1 MDLDLSPHG
10 PAPWT
15 DPVHYWPALS
25 AAVAGRGTPLVTVDL
40 TALET
45 NAADLVRRADG
56 MTIRVASQSVRCRPV
71 AEAVLAL
78 DGYAGLL
85 AYSLPEA
92 VWAAGWCED
101 VLMGYP
107 TSDRAAIAELLD
119 DERAVTR
126 VTLLID
132 STSHL
137 DVVDAVRPAGRRP
150 EVRVAIDLDL
160 PDERPDGA
168 RGLGPDGS
176 PSDETGHADH
186 AEQAARLARAVVERP
201 GFRLVGALGYETQTP
216 GVRYPVEEAWPGLGR
231 GPRAMVEH
239 ARSLLLHRLHPP
251 TAVDLV
257 HRRSAMVAA
266 ISAVAESAGT
276 PLELVNGGGAGS
288 VHLTRADPAVTE
300 ITAGS
305 ALFGPRLHER
315 YRAFAPAPAAA
326 FALPVVR
333 RPSADVAV
341 VAGGGWIAS
350 GPPGPDSVPTVTW
363 PREVELLPAA
373 GVGEVQ
379 TPLRGPGAAGLA
391 VGDLT
396 WWRHAKAGEL
406 AEHTNTLV
414 LLRSRVQDAGATEV
428 LVEVEETVP
437 TYRGEGKAFG

>member
-10 PAPWT
+10 PAPWM
-15 DPVHYWPALS
+15 DPAHYWPALS
-25 AAVAGRGTPLVTVDL
+25 AAVAGHGYPLVTVDL
-40 TALET
+40 AAMEH

-56 MTIRVASQSVRCRPV
+56 MTIRVASKSVRCRPV

-85 AYSLPEA
+85 TYSLAES

-107 TSDRAAIAELLD
+107 TTDRTAIADLLA
-119 DERAVTR
+119 DERAVAH
-126 VTLLID
+126 VTLLVD
-132 STSHL
+132 STDHL
-137 DVVDAVRPAGRRP
+137 DVVDAVRSPGQRP
-150 EVRVAIDLDL
+150 EVRVAIDLDIGHQ
-160 PDERPDGA
+160 PPRAAGATDGGGTHRSPSTGVDQA
-168 RGLGPDGS
+168 RG
-176 PSDETGHADH
+176 
-186 AEQAARLARAVVERP
+186 LARAVVDRP
-201 GFRLVGALGYETQTP
+201 GFRLVGALGYDAQI
-216 GVRYPVEEAWPGLGR
+216 PGLGDDVPDSPPALSD
-231 GPRAMVEH
+231 GPRALVDH
-239 ARSLLLHRLHPP
+239 ARTRVMRHFQADSW
-251 TAVDLV
+251 ADVV

-266 ISAVAESAGT
+266 ISEVAEAAGT
-276 PLELVNGGGAGS
+276 PLEVVNGGGTGS
-288 VHLTRADPAVTE
+288 VYLTRDHPSVTE
-300 ITAGS
+300 IAAGS
-305 ALFGPRLHER
+305 GLFGPKLFDR

-333 RPSADVAV
+333 RPSAGVAV

-350 GPPGPDSVPTVTW
+350 GPAGVDRVPTVTW
-363 PREVELLPAA
+363 PREVELIDRE

-379 TPLRGPGAAGLA
+379 TPLRGQGARDLA

-414 LLRSRVQDAGATEV
+414 LVRSRVQDGQVVAEV
-428 LVEVEETVP
+428 RETVP